1 MSNESIEILK
11 NCLKKL
17 KEMPQ
22 EEFDKMVIE
31 KGLGEEF
38 EEEDSFY
45 EDHDFTLVFPEK
57 DDVFTFEGSWGGCFS
72 FNSGCLPYFFS
83 ENKNEFKQL
92 DLNKQNNYGLAA

>member
-1 MSNESIEILK
+1 MSTESIKILQ

-22 EEFDKMVIE
+22 EEFNKMVIE

-38 EEEDSFY
+38 EEDDSVY
-45 EDHDFTLVFPEK
+45 EDDDFTLVLPEK
-57 DDVFTFEGSWGGCFS
+57 DDVFTLEESWGGCFS

-83 ENKNEFKQL
+83 GKNDLKQL